1 MIKLFVP
8 AALAGAAL
16 LGLSLPAQA
25 ADCAV
30 KPAHKPAAHKTVHKA
45 VHKAPAKKVVV
56 KTIAVK
62 KVVHKTVIRK
72 AEVGCGCGVPV
83 RDTVRHPV
91 IMRPDGPYFVDGV
104 PHARR
109 VEVRE
114 IVLTPMRPPMRH
126 ERYGMRH
133 HHHHR
138 PRW

>member
-8 AALAGAAL
+8 ATLAGAAV
-16 LGLSLPAQA
+16 LGLSLSLSLPAQA

-30 KPAHKPAAHKTVHKA
+30 RPVHRPVAHKTVHKA

-56 KTIAVK
+56 K
-62 KVVHKTVIRK
+62 KVVHKTYIRK

-104 PHARR
+104 PRERR

-114 IVLTPMRPPMRH
+114 IVMTPMRTPMRH
-126 ERYGMRH
+126 ERHGMRH
-133 HHHHR
+133 HHHH